1 MKQTKDPV
9 NQSLIELEE
18 EIGLSKFG
26 LMNNAVWHEDPKRL
40 LFTAARYKFV
50 SKVLSGYSNV
60 VEVGCGDGFCSRI
73 VKQEVQRLT
82 ITDFDPLFIERFAD
96 IRSDRW
102 PIIAKVHDILQD
114 SINENFDALYSLDV
128 MEHIGP
134 ELEDMYLTNIK
145 RSLIPHGVAIIGMPS
160 LESQQYASPG
170 SKAGHVNCK
179 TGKNFKEALRKHF
192 TNVFLFSMNDEVVH
206 TGFYPMAHYLL
217 GLCISPKFD

>member
-1 MKQTKDPV
+1 M
-9 NQSLIELEE
+9 
-18 EIGLSKFG
+18 
-26 LMNNAVWHEDPKRL
+26 
-40 LFTAARYKFV
+40 
-50 SKVLSGYSNV
+50 

-96 IRSDRW
+96 IRLDRW

-145 RSLIPHGVAIIGMPS
+145 RSLIPHGVAIIVCLLWSHSNTRLREVKSGM
-160 LESQQYASPG
+160 LIVKQEKFQEIIR
-170 SKAGHVNCK
+170 K
-179 TGKNFKEALRKHF
+179 T
-192 TNVFLFSMNDEVVH
+192 
-206 TGFYPMAHYLL
+206 FYS
-217 GLCISPKFD
+217 CISFFYE

>member
-1 MKQTKDPV
+1 M
-9 NQSLIELEE
+9 SL
-18 EIGLSKFG
+18 KFYQD
-26 LMNNAVWHEDPKRL
+26 N
-40 LFTAARYKFV
+40 
-50 SKVLSGYSNV
+50 NV

-96 IRSDRW
+96 IQSGKW
-102 PIIAKVHDILQD
+102 PIVAKVHDILQG
-114 SINENFDALYSLDV
+114 SIEEDFDALYSLDV
-128 MEHIGP
+128 MEHIIP
-134 ELEDMYLTNIK
+134 ELEDVYLTNIK
-145 RSLIPHGVAIIGMPS
+145 RCLIPHGVAIIGMPS

-179 TGKNFKEALRKHF
+179 TGKNFKKSLEKHF
-192 TNVFLFSMNDEVVH
+192 THVFLFSMNDEVVH